1 VIFTPNHIAIF
12 HRIILPDSSEK
23 RSPLAPAKRNYEM
36 EADTGNA
43 TAELQQAGEAATAN
57 ATELQQAV
65 LSVMT
70 RHAASRSANTIKQY
84 KRKQNDFTEWCAT
97 KKFVD
102 GSLVYESKLVDYLD
116 NYVIP
121 RGNKRKKAEDGT
133 SIRLG
138 YEAVDAYVK
147 VIIDLYQFQKS
158 MKMSQHPH
166 PRGKALKAL
175 MDMLRRS

>member
-1 VIFTPNHIAIF
+1 M
-12 HRIILPDSSEK
+12 
-23 RSPLAPAKRNYEM
+23 NYEM

-70 RHAASRSANTIKQY
+70 RHAASRPANTIKQY